1 MKNHLTL
8 WLSFAVLLL
17 YALDQVSKWCI
28 VTWFI
33 PPHPQTGAVMD
44 RLPVLQGNGVLNFDL
59 IHIHNTGV
67 AFGLGNATVWAP
79 YLFLGVQIVAL
90 VVLILLYSKDFFN
103 TRLLKAAWVFVM
115 AGVLGN
121 MTDRLVQGF
130 NLAGAEH
137 LSFWENV
144 MNGRVIDFLD
154 FSFPWT
160 GDLAVFINSFIPQ
173 FPADTFPEVYHW
185 PAFNVADSCVCIAA
199 CLFIISAFFFEPDP
213 EADAELAGSD
223 DDEGDLCSAATSQA
237 S

>member
-1 MKNHLTL
+1 
-8 WLSFAVLLL
+8 
-17 YALDQVSKWCI
+17 
-28 VTWFI
+28 
-33 PPHPQTGAVMD
+33 MD

-79 YLFLGVQIVAL
+79 YLFLGVQVVAL

-173 FPADTFPEVYHW
+173 FPADAFPEVYHW

>member
-1 MKNHLTL
+1 MKKHSTL
-8 WLSFAVLLL
+8 WLSFAILLL
-17 YALDQVSKWCI
+17 YALDQVSKWYI
-28 VTWFI
+28 VTYFI

-44 RLPVLQGNGVLNFDL
+44 RLPVLQDNGVLNFDL

-67 AFGLGNATVWAP
+67 AFGLGNATTWAP
-79 YLFLGVQIVAL
+79 YLFLGIQVVAL
-90 VVLILLYSKDFFN
+90 VLLIFLYKKGFFN

-130 NLAGAEH
+130 NLAGAEY

-160 GDLAVFINSFIPQ
+160 GDFAVFIHSIIPKI
-173 FPADTFPEVYHW
+173 PADAFPTVYHW

-199 CLFIISAFFFEPDP
+199 GLFFISAFFFEPDT
-213 EADAELAGSD
+213 ELAEELTESD
-223 DDEGDLCSAATSQA
+223 DGEDCRTEESEN
-237 S
+237 

>member
-1 MKNHLTL
+1 MKNHSTL
-8 WLSFAVLLL
+8 WLLLAVLLL

-67 AFGLGNATVWAP
+67 AFGLGNATTWAP
-79 YLFLGVQIVAL
+79 YLFLGIQLVAL
-90 VVLILLYSKDFFN
+90 IILVLLYRKGFFN

-121 MTDRLVQGF
+121 MTDRLLQGF
-130 NLAGAEH
+130 NLAGSEH
-137 LSFWENV
+137 LGFWENV

-154 FSFPWT
+154 FSLPWT
-160 GDLAVFINSFIPQ
+160 GKLAAFVHSVIPQ
-173 FPADTFPEVYHW
+173 FSADAFPEVYHW

-199 CLFIISAFFFEPDP
+199 GLFIISSFFFEPDP
-213 EADAELAGSD
+213 ETDRELAETD
-223 DDEGDLCSAATSQA
+223 DDEDAATEKSEI
-237 S
+237 